1 MRPALARQSNPA
13 SSRAA
18 APPPA
23 VSLPVSDNLGRELHG
38 KLVTALAVERSC
50 DAAATNARWG
60 TPVAVALAGQRS
72 DLVPKA
78 IVSAAQSA

>member
-50 DAAATNARWG
+50 DAGSDECAVEHSSRRSARR
-60 TPVAVALAGQRS
+60 TAE
-72 DLVPKA
+72 
-78 IVSAAQSA
+78 